1 MRIVTKKEL
10 QGEAPKDQKFTLA
23 DAELLM
29 VGGHIDYDDDEE
41 VGETNEVQTNYYSRD
56 SNFLK

>member
-1 MRIVTKKEL
+1 
-10 QGEAPKDQKFTLA
+10 
-23 DAELLM
+23 M

-41 VGETNEVQTNYYSRD
+41 MGDMNDVQTNYYSRD

>member
-1 MRIVTKKEL
+1 
-10 QGEAPKDQKFTLA
+10 LA

-29 VGGHIDYDDDEE
+29 VGGHIDYDDDDE